1 MSLLLQ
7 PPRQNDEGP
16 AGYRFR
22 LASSNRITV
31 RQLADFEHCGVLDED
46 GGSFDQVSENG
57 DLDGLSVWVRRWSR
71 FCPGCIAATPHWQLS
86 WEVLFADACARC
98 GLWLVDI
105 CSRCKTRLD
114 WRRDALHRCV
124 CGQILETEPG
134 RLAPTSVARLSRALI
149 SIAQGQP
156 PLDLALLSGLSL
168 EQSVRLVRL
177 MGAYGTWDGRS
188 APQKIPNIDR
198 LEVSWTISSY
208 AAEVLCNWPEGMT
221 SLLERLRQVG
231 RGDDTG
237 RLGKTFGGFY
247 TALYNAFGAPEFA
260 FLRTAFEGYVAE
272 HWTGSVAKRN
282 RRLDATVLEAMAW
295 VPANHACREL
305 QVSRRRLAQL
315 VDEGRLRGERRRSLT
330 GREFLMVNRADIIK
344 NGPALDGGVTL
355 TDVAARLGLKR
366 QRLSGLLP
374 MICPA
379 AEKIGAL
386 GCPWSVPAA
395 WVAHWEQLLG
405 AQRSLD
411 PVGQSCVSLDH
422 LLRYW
427 PWTDDQVGQL
437 LVDIAEGRLVP
448 RGVRPSQ
455 AGRKGIGA
463 LLLGIDDARQWF
475 AERQGGQWGEITL
488 PAAAVRLEVK
498 QEVVYALVRTG
509 LLVAVARRAGR
520 RAEWRVSRAA
530 LQQFQHRYVFGRDVA
545 LMLGRSARAVAA
557 FLASEAVTPVAGPGV
572 DRCRQLVF
580 LRVAVDECLRR
591 TGLPAAS
598 KLERP
603 STPLKTTGLQA
614 TSGEKTFTGSRH
626 DGEAQVHCDN

>member
-1 MSLLLQ
+1 MMS
-7 PPRQNDEGP
+7 
-16 AGYRFR
+16 
-22 LASSNRITV
+22 V
-31 RQLADFEHCGVLDED
+31 RQLADLEHCGVLDED
-46 GGSFDQVSENG
+46 GGSFGQVSETG

-71 FCPGCIAATPHWQLS
+71 FCPDCIAAKPQWQLS
-86 WEVLFADACARC
+86 WEVLFADACAQC

-124 CGQILETEPG
+124 CGQVLQTEPG
-134 RLAPTSVARLSRALI
+134 RPAPSSVARLSRALI

-156 PLDLALLSGLSL
+156 PLDLVLLSGLSL

-208 AAEVLCNWPEGMT
+208 AAEVLCNWPAGMT
-221 SLLERLRQVG
+221 VLLERLKQVG
-231 RGDDTG
+231 RGDDAG

-272 HWTGSVAKRN
+272 RWTGSVAKRN
-282 RRLDATVLEAMAW
+282 RRFDAAVLEAVAW

-305 QVSRRRLAQL
+305 QISRRRLAQL
-315 VDEGRLRGERRRSLT
+315 VDDGRLRGERRRSST
-330 GREFLMVNRADIIK
+330 GREFLMIHKADLAK
-344 NGPALDGGVTL
+344 NGAALDGGLTL
-355 TDVAARLGLKR
+355 AEVATRMGLKR

-374 MICPA
+374 TICSR

-386 GCPWSVPAA
+386 GCPWSIPAD
-395 WVAHWEQLLG
+395 WVVHWEDLICSQQQIATG
-405 AQRSLD
+405 DQ
-411 PVGQSCVSLDH
+411 GNVSLDH

-427 PWTDDQVGQL
+427 PWSDIQVGQL
-437 LVDIAEGRLVP
+437 LVDLAEGRFVP
-448 RGVRPSQ
+448 RGALRGQ
-455 AGRKGIGA
+455 KGIGA

-475 AERQGGQWGEITL
+475 AERQGGQEGEITL

-498 QEVVYALVRTG
+498 QEVVYALVRAG

-572 DRCRQLVF
+572 DACRQLVF
-580 LRVAVDECLRR
+580 LRAAVDECLLR
-591 TGLPAAS
+591 TGVAGNSAAPTLEADD
-598 KLERP
+598 LER
-603 STPLKTTGLQA
+603 
-614 TSGEKTFTGSRH
+614 
-626 DGEAQVHCDN
+626 